1 MVYSCQYKGHKER
14 CLLKGN
20 KYPIT
25 KNGSI
30 NEGRIHA
37 AISYGS
43 RFGDLSALKKNGL
56 CDVVKKKGIKSNV
69 CHTK

>member
-1 MVYSCQYKGHKER
+1 MYSCTYKKKKEQ
-14 CLLKGN
+14 CLLKNN

-25 KNGSI
+25 KNNKI

-43 RFGDLSALKKNGL
+43 KFGDLSTLKKNGL
-56 CDVVKKKGIKSNV
+56 CSLVKKEGIKSNV